1 MISPAGSLRTMIK
14 KGVRITTTSIHPVE
28 GHALEVADIS
38 LAKNIAETLHA
49 KYPGHLWAVNVNSE
63 GGVVDIKN
71 FRISSRYGIR
81 LLLNT
86 LTPFDRTAMSL
97 IVNSGGEMLERA
109 KMPRG
114 RATGELATDVEGIPN
129 RHREIWN

>member
-1 MISPAGSLRTMIK
+1 MN
-14 KGVRITTTSIHPVE
+14 TSIHPVE
-28 GHALEVADIS
+28 GHPFEVADIT

-49 KYPGHLWAVNVNSE
+49 QYPGHLWAVNVNSE

-81 LLLNT
+81 LYLNA
-86 LTPFDRTAMSL
+86 LTPFDTAATRL
-97 IVNSGGEMLERA
+97 IVNSGGELLERA
-109 KMPRG
+109 KLPRE
-114 RATGELATDVEGIPN
+114 RATGELAQDVDGIPK